1 MPTTNIYIYI
11 YRWGS
16 LSDEH
21 QGMLCSLQSPQRRR
35 QCSGESGW
43 CDLLKS
49 TTISFVLSTFR
60 DRLLTLHQSVSQCT
74 SSLYADS
81 SLLLIRP
88 NTVVSS
94 VNLMMWF
101 KLCIDAQ
108 SWVSK
113 VNSNGLS
120 TQPLGA
126 PVILYYI
133 IIIIYKLI
141 YNNLNIQTSKKYFN

>member
-1 MPTTNIYIYI
+1 MFVI

-21 QGMLCSLQSPQRRR
+21 QGMWCSLQSPQRHPSMFREEW
-35 QCSGESGW
+35 SV

-60 DRLLTLHQSVSQCT
+60 DRLLTLHQSVSRCT

-101 KLCIDAQ
+101 ELCIDAQ

-126 PVILYYI
+126 PVLLCYI
-133 IIIIYKLI
+133 MIIIYKII
-141 YNNLNIQTSKKYFN
+141 YNNLNIHTSKKSTYFN